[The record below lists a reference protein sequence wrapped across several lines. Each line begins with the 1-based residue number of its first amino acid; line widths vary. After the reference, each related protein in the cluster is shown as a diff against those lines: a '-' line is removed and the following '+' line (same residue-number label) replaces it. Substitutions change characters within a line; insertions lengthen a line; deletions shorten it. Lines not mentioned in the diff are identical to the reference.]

1 VYDAVF
7 SVVGESATI
16 ETEGVYDP
24 EIALVGSSLVVEL
37 EGQHDFRTSP
47 SPSMG

>member
-1 VYDAVF
+1 VYDATF
-7 SVVGESATI
+7 SVVGEFVTI

-37 EGQHDFRTSP
+37 EGHHDFRTSP
-47 SPSMG
+47 SPSA